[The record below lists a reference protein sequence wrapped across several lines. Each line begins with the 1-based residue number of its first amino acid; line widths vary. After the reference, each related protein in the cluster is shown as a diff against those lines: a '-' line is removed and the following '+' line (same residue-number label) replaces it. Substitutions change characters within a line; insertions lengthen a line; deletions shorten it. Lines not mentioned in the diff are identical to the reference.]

1 MQKYE
6 LDILMTTLEQAAAAG
21 VDIHAA
27 RGIVTAEIER
37 RRRRWWARVKE
48 KAAAAL
54 DCDPESLVGPL
65 QETRELDAR
74 GRVTSTHW
82 QDLGAGD
89 AEG

>member
-6 LDILMTTLEQAAAAG
+6 LDILMTTLERAAAAG

-27 RGIVTAEIER
+27 RGIVTVEIER

-74 GRVTSTHW
+74 GRVIATRWH
-82 QDLGAGD
+82 DLGAGD
-89 AEG
+89 AEE